1 MGPAR
6 QTLEQLKRLV
16 GTELRY
22 QGLRCTLVEILD
34 EPAVAVLRPI
44 GAAPVIQSDN
54 FGQPMRHAPPL
65 FELPV
70 FAPDGMTLSAELQLV
85 SVPDEPA
92 TTGSSADPPTTG

>member
-1 MGPAR
+1 MGTAR
-6 QTLEQLKRLV
+6 RTLERLKQLV

-22 QGLRCTLVEILD
+22 QGMRCMLVEVLD

-44 GAAPVIQSDN
+44 GAAPVIQADN

-70 FAPDGMTLSAELQLV
+70 FAPDGTSLSAELQLV
-85 SVPDEPA
+85 SVPDEIPA
-92 TTGSSADPPTTG
+92 TNSTPPTGSD